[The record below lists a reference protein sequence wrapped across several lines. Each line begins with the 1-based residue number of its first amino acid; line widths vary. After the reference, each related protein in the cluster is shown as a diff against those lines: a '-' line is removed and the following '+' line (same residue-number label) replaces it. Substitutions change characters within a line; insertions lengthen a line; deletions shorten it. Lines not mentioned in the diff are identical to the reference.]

1 MLGNNMFAY
10 CRNNSVCRKDTQGTE
25 DTESYW
31 NDGSNGDA
39 YNEPIDPNDM
49 APSTPTQAPVG
60 QSYGSTGGGVNSST
74 SGVAQS
80 NSNSQNGSSNLGQGK
95 SASSSNLD
103 SPVSPRKVSKG
114 ALKNVDVHSFKEV
127 YVGKNGRSWELYKDT
142 ANNAAIWLGNKAQTN
157 WIPTGYILEELLEY
171 FLKGWK

>member
-10 CRNNSVCRKDTQGTE
+10 CRNNPVSRIDISGRGDLE
-25 DTESYW
+25 IYMD
-31 NDGSNGDA
+31 DGSDGDVRF
-39 YNEPIDPNDM
+39 EPLDPDDVG
-49 APSTPTQAPVG
+49 PSGRPASTVG

-103 SPVSPRKVSKG
+103 RPVSPRQVSKG
-114 ALKNVDVHSFKEV
+114 ALKNVDVHAFKKEFV
-127 YVGKNGRSWELYKDT
+127 KNDGSSWDLYKDT

>member
-10 CRNNSVCRKDTQGTE
+10 CRNNPVSRIDISGRE
-25 DTESYW
+25 DLEIYMD
-31 NDGSNGDA
+31 DGSDGDVRF
-39 YNEPIDPNDM
+39 EPLDPDDVG
-49 APSTPTQAPVG
+49 PSGRPASTVG

-127 YVGKNGRSWELYKDT
+127 YVGKNGRSWDLYKDT